1 MSNAI
6 WGDPS
11 TASEELYPSRLL
23 KGLLQDMLKQVSAYG
38 ACLAL
43 YDEHTNQMV
52 VRLHLRHC
60 EPGSNPDARVLEQ
73 NSPQIR
79 PPLRRNTMKLADK
92 QTPVPDIPS
101 QAFPIEECF
110 EEVER
115 TNWTALLPVDSSY
128 ALGQDLIGATWYHNQ
143 SYYISHERYQ
153 ALRVASQ
160 QPLIQEAFT
169 PGWYLTLP
177 LKEPGPLYEDVDHKH
192 SQNHCLGVLVLY
204 QIQPTVGFQEQQSLA
219 AQHHAERISLYLQN
233 DRLRR
238 LQYDTRDHIKHLQQ
252 ISTTFPNTLRL
263 SELVEEVSRF
273 VHETVDVSS
282 MLLTLYDR
290 DTRKLYD
297 IFALNHGRRIE
308 GLTERPTIIEPEARP
323 HWWQIT
329 QKDKRTL
336 LLALDAQN
344 PAEGDSYAD
353 LLTGTWGDQKE
364 AKTLLLIP
372 MKMFTRVVGSLCI
385 TSLRSQ
391 AYSPL
396 EILVLETMVQII
408 TVALENA
415 KLYERPRLAL
425 KQSKRREESLASTV
439 SALQAISTVL
449 NVDELLHKFV
459 QIVANLVQAEM
470 CSFFQLMPA
479 SDEFVAQAIFDRTG
493 KWNAYDG
500 VRRGDK
506 DDHEELI
513 KMIRLPFK
521 GSLLAE
527 LVNEGFFYLDATNIE
542 VLAQTSGESGA
553 IFLRETDTQKMLI
566 IPVRYQTTDLV
577 GIVAVHIPQPERN
590 FQPEEI
596 SILMAISAQAAGAIR
611 NAQLFEQIQEA
622 NAELQRMDRVKDE
635 FIMTASHELRT
646 PLSAIS
652 GYSSLLKKQGESGR
666 INPSQTLKYANKIVG
681 STQQL
686 KDLVDNMTQ
695 AARLGALD
703 KKLELQLTPTQLL
716 AATEMATSMLN
727 ISIDQI
733 ITVDIA
739 PDLWVNSDALRL
751 RQVIT
756 NLLDNA
762 AKYSPPRGRILIS
775 ARMTNLS
782 KMPERQVDY
791 NILTSGADPEVIV
804 IRVCDEGDGIMPEDT
819 EKIFEKFV
827 RAPRSLTTSVRGT
840 GLGLFICRRFIEAMG
855 GRLWLEVS
863 VPGKGSI
870 FSFYLTRMPQ
880 PTEDREHDEPDL
892 DMERVQDGSVSDTTE
907 ASPHSAPENISR

>member
-6 WGDPS
+6 WGDPNPTS
-11 TASEELYPSRLL
+11 DESYPLKLL
-23 KGLLQDMLKQVSAYG
+23 KGLLQDMLRQVSAYG

-43 YDEHTNQMV
+43 YDESMNQMV

-60 EPGSNPDARVLEQ
+60 ESGEVLDARAVEEGSSQ
-73 NSPQIR
+73 VRS
-79 PPLRRNTMKLADK
+79 PLRRNTMKLADK
-92 QTPVPDIPS
+92 QTPVPEIPPS
-101 QAFPIEECF
+101 AFPPEACF
-110 EEVER
+110 ENVEAQGEA
-115 TNWTALLPVDSSY
+115 ALLPVGSTHV
-128 ALGQDLIGATWYHNQ
+128 LGQDLIGATWYHNQ
-143 SYYISHERYQ
+143 SYHLSHERYQ
-153 ALRVASQ
+153 ALRANSQ
-160 QPLIQEAFT
+160 QLPIQEPFT
-169 PGWYLTLP
+169 PSWYLTLP
-177 LKEPGPLYEDVDHKH
+177 LKEPTQVYEDIDRRHP
-192 SQNHCLGVLVLY
+192 QNHCPGVLVLY
-204 QIQPTVGFQEQQSLA
+204 QIQPVAGFQEQQSQV

-238 LQYDTRDHIKHLQQ
+238 LQFYTRDHIKHLQQ

-263 SELVEEVSRF
+263 SELVDEVSHF
-273 VHETVDVSS
+273 VHHTVDVSS

-297 IFALNHGRRIE
+297 IFALDHGQCIE
-308 GLTERPTIIEPEARP
+308 GLTERPVIIEPDARP
-323 HWWQIT
+323 CWWQIA
-329 QKDKRTL
+329 QKEKRTL
-336 LLALDAQN
+336 FLTLDSTHQI
-344 PAEGDSYAD
+344 ESEVYAD
-353 LLTGTWGDQKE
+353 LLTGTWGDQRS
-364 AKTLLLIP
+364 AKTFLLIP

-385 TSLRSQ
+385 TSQRSQ

-425 KQSKRREESLASTV
+425 KQAKRREESLASTV

-449 NVDELLHKFV
+449 NVNELLHKFV

-470 CSFFQLMPA
+470 CSFFQLMPDV
-479 SDEFVAQAIFDRTG
+479 DELVAQAIFDRTG
-493 KWNAYDG
+493 KWSAYDG
-500 VRRGDK
+500 VRRSDQG
-506 DDHEELI
+506 DHEELI
-513 KMIRLPFK
+513 KMIRLPFS

-527 LVNEGFFYLDATNIE
+527 LVNEGFFYLDAANIE
-542 VLAQTSGESGA
+542 VIAQASAESGA
-553 IFLRETDTQKMLI
+553 IFLRETNTQRMLV

-577 GIVAVHIPQPERN
+577 GIVAVHMPQPERN

-611 NAQLFEQIQEA
+611 NAQLFAQIQEA
-622 NAELQRMDRVKDE
+622 NAELQRMDKVKDE

-666 INPSQTLKYANKIVG
+666 INPAQTLKYANKMVG

-703 KKLELQLTPTQLL
+703 KKLELQLAPSQLL
-716 AATEMATSMLN
+716 AATEVATSMLN
-727 ISIDQI
+727 ISINQV

-739 PDLWVNSDALRL
+739 SDLWVNSDTLRL

-775 ARMTNLS
+775 ARATHLS
-782 KMPERQVDY
+782 KMPENQVDY
-791 NILTSGADPEVIV
+791 TILASGADPEVAV
-804 IRVCDEGDGIMPEDT
+804 VRVCDEGDGIMPEDV

-827 RAPRSLTTSVRGT
+827 RAPRSLTTPVRGT
-840 GLGLFICRRFIEAMG
+840 GLGLFICRRFIETMG

-863 VPGKGSI
+863 RPGKGSI
-870 FSFYLTRMPQ
+870 FSFYLMRVPQ
-880 PTEDREHDEPDL
+880 PAEIREHDEPEI
-892 DMERVQDGSVSDTTE
+892 DMKRAQNESESDTAK
-907 ASPHSAPENISR
+907 ASSY